1 MDQTNSQIVQCSNC
15 GVKNRI
21 PPGKIGSEARCGKCR
36 APLKIDEKVSSE
48 SDSFLFRCIECGT
61 RNRIPPERI
70 NAGAKCGKCG
80 VLLKTDEL
88 FAPQPIMVTD
98 ANFDAKVLKS
108 PLPVIVFAWA
118 PWCPT
123 CKTFIPVIDDF
134 AKDAKG
140 KVRVGKLNVD
150 GNPTLSSKYNILSV
164 PYLYIFDNGQLKESL
179 PGALQK
185 HQLMMKMARF
195 L

>member
-1 MDQTNSQIVQCSNC
+1 MEQASNQIIQCANC
-15 GVKNRI
+15 GAKNRI
-21 PPGKIGSEARCGKCR
+21 PPDKADVEARCGKCGSS
-36 APLKIDEKVSSE
+36 LKGQKQGERQTDAY
-48 SDSFLFRCIECGT
+48 LFRCTDCGA
-61 RNRIPPERI
+61 RNRIPPDKI

-80 VLLKTDEL
+80 VALKTDEL

-98 ANFDAKVLKS
+98 TNFDSKVMKS
-108 PLPVIVFAWA
+108 PLPVLLFAWA

-123 CKTFIPVIDDF
+123 CRSFIPVIDDF

-150 GNPTLSSKYNILSV
+150 GNPTLSSKYSILSV
-164 PYLYIFDNGQLKESL
+164 PYVYIFDNGQLKESL
-179 PGALQK
+179 PGAMQK
-185 HQLMMKMARF
+185 HDIMMKMAPY